1 MPVKSTQTAP
11 DVDLAALDAM
21 ITQYPAAQAS
31 LIPLLQQV
39 QEAFGYIPRE
49 AVDPVAEALGLFPSQ
64 VFGVITFYS
73 QFYTAPR
80 GRNVVR
86 VCRGT
91 ACHVRGGRKILQ
103 IIQNT
108 LGIRDGE
115 TTADYQFTL
124 ETVACLGACA
134 LSPVMVVNRS
144 YFGKMNPKKITTVLN
159 QYAGR

>member
-11 DVDLAALDAM
+11 AVDLSALDAM

-39 QEAFGYIPRE
+39 QETFGYIPRE

-103 IIQNT
+103 LIQNT

-115 TTADYQFTL
+115 TTDDYQFTL